1 MLQLV
6 DAQTRHVD
14 AFRADVLTGLS
25 QPQKCLPSRWFYDD
39 RGCELFEAITR
50 LEEYYPTR
58 TETAILAQHAHELAD
73 FCGEKAVVLEYGA
86 GAARK
91 TEILLNALD
100 APLLYAPIDIAADF
114 VEATAARVRRRFPGL
129 KVQPIAVDF
138 TADFEI
144 PANVPA
150 PRRVA
155 FFPGSTIGNLDNSET
170 LAFLRRMHR
179 HVGAEG
185 RAIIGADLRK
195 DIATLIAA
203 YDDRDGVTAEFNLN
217 LLARI
222 NRELGGTF
230 ALDQFA
236 HEARWN
242 EAQSAIEMHLVSTCR
257 QEAQVADKTFI
268 FAARETIHT
277 ESSRKYSVE
286 SFSALAAASEW
297 RVDKTWQDPQKRFA
311 LFGLTPD

>member
-6 DAQTRHVD
+6 DAQTRHVG
-14 AFRADVLTGLS
+14 AFRADVLAGLS
-25 QPQKCLPSRWFYDD
+25 QPQKFLPSRWFYDD

-50 LEEYYPTR
+50 LDEYYPTR
-58 TETAILAQHAHELAD
+58 TETAILAQHARELAD
-73 FCGEKAVVLEYGA
+73 FCGEKTVVLEYGA

-91 TEILLNALD
+91 TEILLNALA

-114 VEATAARVRRRFPGL
+114 VEATAARVRCRFQGL

-138 TADFEI
+138 TADFDI

-155 FFPGSTIGNLDNSET
+155 FFPGSTIGNLDNAET

-185 RAIIGADLRK
+185 RAIIGADLKK

-222 NRELGGTF
+222 NRELAGTF
-230 ALDQFA
+230 ALAQFA

-242 EAQSAIEMHLVSTCR
+242 DAQSAIEMHLVSMCR
-257 QEAQVADKTFI
+257 QEVRVANKRFV
-268 FAARETIHT
+268 FAAGETIHT

-286 SFSALAAASEW
+286 SFSTLAAASDW
-297 RVDKTWQDPQKRFA
+297 RVDKIWQDPQKRFA
-311 LFGLTPD
+311 IFGLTSD